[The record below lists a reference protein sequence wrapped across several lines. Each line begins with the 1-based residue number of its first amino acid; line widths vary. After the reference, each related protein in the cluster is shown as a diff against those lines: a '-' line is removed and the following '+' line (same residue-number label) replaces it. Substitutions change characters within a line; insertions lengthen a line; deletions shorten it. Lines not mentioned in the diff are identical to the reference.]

1 MRRKSGPIW
10 VKVLVFCALIFTAV
24 APGGRK
30 LSERELQDLGPRA
43 ELPAKRARLAVDIY
57 QGGAENSIGRPTFEK
72 DCRPGIA
79 AL

>member
-1 MRRKSGPIW
+1 MRHKGGPGW

-43 ELPAKRARLAVDIY
+43 ELSAKRARLAVDIY
-57 QGGAENSIGRPTFEK
+57 QGGAENSIGKPTFEK